1 MAKKSCKAP
10 KKEEF
15 NDKSGCCSQHTQE
28 KADAGKC
35 CKQVKK
41 PKPQNPNKGCGC

>member
-1 MAKKSCKAP
+1 MAKKCCKTV

-35 CKQVKK
+35 CKQAKK
-41 PKPQNPNKGCGC
+41 PKKPDPKKGCCR